1 MLAIDGLNH
10 DHHSKWS
17 NKLEIDLDPVN
28 CSFQNDLQAFLKQF
42 SRGELLKNTGRI
54 LLKMIEKGWRGGAKK
69 DLVIKDYQ
77 QKIIS
82 TSFSLYNKYQ
92 KHILGFLDI
101 F

>member
-1 MLAIDGLNH
+1 
-10 DHHSKWS
+10 
-17 NKLEIDLDPVN
+17 
-28 CSFQNDLQAFLKQF
+28 
-42 SRGELLKNTGRI
+42 
-54 LLKMIEKGWRGGAKK
+54 MIEKGWRGGAKK